1 MPKKTKK
8 TPAPK
13 KSTRKRNRSGLDLD
27 GSITHE
33 LPNDTVSN
41 LGSDGS
47 IPSSSLATAGASAS
61 QLSSATSSNQVPGV
75 QALHTDKSDAI
86 LAYLERLD
94 QSNQALTKR
103 VAELE
108 TNRSAPSTPQGARN
122 RFTPQTSAPIASN
135 ATVLQQHQ
143 AERGNIGVV
152 PTHTYNHASSLL
164 QPSGANITIQGGIGQ
179 TLPQGRPQF
188 EAAASQTQFNA
199 DGIVPSLST
208 LRQSSEIS
216 QAVNQVLSSY
226 ENQARLEATQGK
238 GVKKSGRFNA
248 TEAITSSPQLRW
260 PNEGLIS
267 VTGKKKVL
275 YDELSISEW
284 AAGQFSNIYLIQD
297 PVLVKQAML
306 QAIQVLKDATSLPW
320 QAVRTAYAQSMHQVE
335 QGTLSWQDTTQW
347 ALNRISSSQ
356 VAMANATTLNS
367 QQNNRKIC
375 KFYNEGVC
383 TSEGN
388 HGSYRHICSY
398 CARSGKNLVHP
409 ETKCMSKQRG
419 QPGHNSNK

>member
-1 MPKKTKK
+1 MWKMAKKPKK

-13 KSTRKRNRSGLDLD
+13 KTTRKRNRSGLDLN
-27 GSITHE
+27 GSMTHE
-33 LPNDTVSN
+33 PPNDTVSN
-41 LGSDGS
+41 LGFDGS
-47 IPSSSLATAGASAS
+47 IPPSSTATAGVSAS
-61 QLSSATSSNQVPGV
+61 QLSSAISSNQVPGV
-75 QALHTDKSDAI
+75 QASPTDKSEVI
-86 LAYLERLD
+86 LAHLERLD

-108 TNRSAPSTPQGARN
+108 TNRSAPSTPQSARN
-122 RFTPQTSAPIASN
+122 RCIPQTSGPNAST

-143 AERGNIGVV
+143 AERGNIGVI
-152 PTHTYNHASSLL
+152 PTHNYNHASSLL
-164 QPSGANITIQGGIGQ
+164 QPSGVNITSQGGIGH
-179 TLPQGRPQF
+179 TLHQGRPQF
-188 EAAASQTQFNA
+188 EAAASQTQFNV

-216 QAVNQVLSSY
+216 EAVNQVLSSY

-275 YDELSISEW
+275 YDELSVSEW
-284 AAGQFSNIYLIQD
+284 AAGQLSNIYLIQD

-335 QGTLSWQDTTQW
+335 QGILSWQDTGPQ
-347 ALNRISSSQ
+347 
-356 VAMANATTLNS
+356 
-367 QQNNRKIC
+367 
-375 KFYNEGVC
+375 
-383 TSEGN
+383 
-388 HGSYRHICSY
+388 
-398 CARSGKNLVHP
+398 
-409 ETKCMSKQRG
+409 
-419 QPGHNSNK
+419 